1 MHDNTEY
8 FNTFVVIYNV
18 LRQVRRKLNLDRLR
32 VNNELDVYCGKN
44 IAFDFACNYILEHSD
59 RPVSGLPKVA
69 IVSDRAVAGYYY
81 NLFENQFI
89 MHDIRPKLITVNACD
104 TDKSL
109 KTVLEISGYL
119 SEFDYGS
126 NDWVVALGGGGVI
139 DCAAFAARLYR
150 SGCVNFLAVPTT
162 VYAMT
167 DCITSDRAYVNLG
180 MHKDELSCPMKIG
193 AALCDTEFLKSVPSK
208 YRANGYAAVIRYS
221 VLGDTGLISD
231 LSEPGDMRE
240 FLERV
245 YKVRSDIRQYNPV
258 LLTLGSELAFAI
270 DAYNRFNNLAE
281 GASLALSIY
290 SALPEQGRTVMRR
303 LYSSLGLPYEIDPKS
318 SPMIR
323 RNLESYLDGISEDR
337 VRIADYE
344 DGKWVV
350 RDLSKPEA
358 GKIFEERIKII
369 EAGDGN

>member
-1 MHDNTEY
+1 M
-8 FNTFVVIYNV
+8 VIYNV
-18 LRQVRRKLNLDRLR
+18 LRQVRRQLNLDRLR
-32 VNNELDVYCGKN
+32 VNNGLDVYCGKN
-44 IAFDFACNYILEHSD
+44 IAFDFACNYILEHSED
-59 RPVSGLPKVA
+59 PRSRLPKVA

-89 MHDIRPKLITVNACD
+89 MHDIRPKLISVNACD
-104 TDKSL
+104 TDKGL

-119 SEFDYGS
+119 SEFDFGS

-139 DCAAFAARLYR
+139 DCAAFAAGLYR

-167 DCITSDRAYVNLG
+167 DCITSDKAYVNLG
-180 MHKDELSCPMKIG
+180 MHKDELSCPMKID
-193 AALCDTEFLKSVPSK
+193 AALCDTEFLKSVPAK
-208 YRANGYAAVIRYS
+208 YRSNGYAAVIRYS
-221 VLGDTGLISD
+221 VLGDTGLISN
-231 LSEPGDMRE
+231 LSEPEDMRE

-258 LLTLGSELAFAI
+258 LLTLGCELAFAI

-290 SALPEQGRTVMRR
+290 SALPEQGRTLMRR

-318 SPMIR
+318 TPMIK
-323 RNLESYLDGISEDR
+323 RNLESYLDGIAEDTI
-337 VRIADYE
+337 RIADYE

-350 RDLSKPEA
+350 RDLNKA
-358 GKIFEERIKII
+358 DAKRIFYDRLEII
-369 EAGDGN
+369 ETKESN

>member
-1 MHDNTEY
+1 M
-8 FNTFVVIYNV
+8 
-18 LRQVRRKLNLDRLR
+18 DRLR

-44 IAFDFACNYILEHSD
+44 IAFDFACNYILEHTD
-59 RPVSGLPKVA
+59 EADVKAPKVA

-109 KTVLEISGYL
+109 KTVLEIAGYL
-119 SEFDYGS
+119 SEFDFGS
-126 NDWVVALGGGGVI
+126 NDWIVALGGGGVI
-139 DCAAFAARLYR
+139 DCASLAASLYR
-150 SGCVNFLAVPTT
+150 SGCVNLLAVPTT
-162 VYAMT
+162 IYAMT

-180 MHKDELSCPMKIG
+180 MHKDELSCPMKIK
-193 AALCDTEFLKSVPSK
+193 AALCDTEFLKSVPAK

-221 VLGDTGLISD
+221 VLGDTGLISN
-231 LSEPGDMRE
+231 LGEPADVRE

-245 YKVRSDIRQYNPV
+245 YKVRNDIRKYNPV

-270 DAYNRFNNLAE
+270 DSYNRFNNLAE

-303 LYSSLGLPYEIDPKS
+303 LYTSLGLPYEIDPKS
-318 SPMIR
+318 SPMIK
-323 RNLESYLDGISEDR
+323 RNLESYLDGIPEDT
-337 VRIADYE
+337 VKLADY
-344 DGKWVV
+344 DSGKWVV
-350 RDLSKPEA
+350 RDLPKNEA
-358 GKIFEERIKII
+358 KKIFFDRIEII
-369 EAGDGN
+369 ESGDYKGNE